1 MTRRFFAVSLPAA
14 AIAGRKLRAETDE
27 SRGHKLVDKLVEALG
42 GDVFLNM
49 HDRTEVGRAYSFFRQ
64 QISGLSI
71 VHLYTQY
78 RSQGG
83 PGDFPALREREA
95 FLKNEDDA
103 IIFAEGNAYEVNFR
117 GARPLA
123 DDSLH
128 RFIETT
134 NRNVF
139 YLIRQRL
146 HENGVY
152 FESPG
157 SDVVDNQP
165 VEVLNIT
172 DPQNRKVTAYLHHL
186 NLLPVMQKTRIMDP
200 ILKEQREELTRFNNY
215 RRAQPGVMWPWVIL
229 RERDGE
235 KVFQMFSE
243 SVTVNNDLPDK
254 LFTLPNGIKMLKK
267 ES

>member
-1 MTRRFFAVSLPAA
+1 MTRRFFAVSLPA

-27 SRGHKLVDKLVEALG
+27 SRGQKLVQKLVDGLG
-42 GDVFLNM
+42 GDYFLNM

-71 VHLYTQY
+71 VHIYTQY
-78 RSQGG
+78 RDHGG

-103 IIFAEGNAYEVNFR
+103 IIFAEGNAYEVNFH
-117 GARPLA
+117 GARPL
-123 DDSLH
+123 DDESLH

-139 YLIRQRL
+139 YLIRSKL
-146 HENGVY
+146 HDKGMY

-157 SDVVDNQP
+157 GDVVDNQP
-165 VEVLNIT
+165 VQVLNIT
-172 DPQNRKVTAYLHHL
+172 DPQNRKVTVYLHHL
-186 NLLPVMQKTRIMDP
+186 TSLPVLQKTRMMDP
-200 ILKEQREELTRFNNY
+200 ILKEQREEVTRFNNY
-215 RRAQPGVMWPWVIL
+215 RQAKPGVMWPWMIL
-229 RERDGE
+229 RERDGD
-235 KVFQMFSE
+235 KVFQMFTE

-254 LFTLPNGIKMLKK
+254 LFRLPSGVKMLKK
-267 ES
+267 QS